1 MTKMTNE
8 WQKIHL
14 TRNEKQR
21 SESTEILAEYTEE
34 EGAAVT
40 DKPTQRAAL
49 LETNTVDAL
58 SNRVVT
64 ELSWQCFA
72 STVVNVQLPH
82 LHLT

>member
-1 MTKMTNE
+1 MKMKNE

-34 EGAAVT
+34 GSAVT

-49 LETNTVDAL
+49 
-58 SNRVVT
+58 R
-64 ELSWQCFA
+64 
-72 STVVNVQLPH
+72 
-82 LHLT
+82 